1 MNLKDI
7 WEIIR
12 QTVKEYS
19 EDNVARLAAALSYY
33 TIFSIAPLLVIVI
46 FIAGLWFSQQSAQ
59 EQIVAQIEQLTGS
72 QAAAQAI
79 TEMIAGAQ
87 VNGTG
92 IVATVI
98 GIATLIFGATGVFV
112 QLEDAL
118 NTIWEV
124 KEAPGRGIMAVIKDR
139 FLSFTMILGIG
150 FLLLVSLVVSA
161 ALSGLGEA
169 LSETLP
175 GGGILWQIVNLAI
188 SFGVIT
194 LLFAM
199 IFKVLPDVKIAW
211 SDVWLGAAVTALLFT
226 IGKWA
231 IGLYLGTSGVSSAY
245 GAAGSLIVIL
255 LWVYYSAQILLIGAE
270 FTQVYARR
278 FGKEIVPE
286 EGAVR
291 LPGATKAQRV
301 ASPAASPEAAAPVP
315 VTATPT
321 RIRHLPSGA
330 QIRRRDQVLLPEARP
345 SILAISAVVAALAG
359 FVGGWAV
366 KRVGTRK

>member
-1 MNLKDI
+1 MKLKDI

-12 QTVKEYS
+12 QTFQEYS

-59 EQIVAQIEQLTGS
+59 EQIIAQIEALTGS

-87 VNGTG
+87 VSSTG

-98 GIATLIFGATGVFV
+98 GIATLLFGATGVFV

-124 KEAPGRGIMAVIKDR
+124 KEAPGRGFMTVIKDR

-150 FLLLVSLVVSA
+150 FLLLVSLVISA
-161 ALSGLGEA
+161 ALSMLGEA
-169 LSETLP
+169 LSGALP
-175 GGGILWQIVNLAI
+175 GGGFLWQIANQAI

-199 IFKVLPDVKIAW
+199 IFKILPDVKIAW
-211 SDVWLGAAVTALLFT
+211 RDVWLGAAVTALLFT

-231 IGLYLGTSGVSSAY
+231 IGLYLGTSGVSNAY

-286 EGAVR
+286 RGAVR
-291 LPGATKAQRV
+291 LPGATKAQRT
-301 ASPAASPEAAAPVP
+301 AYPAEAPESGAAIP
-315 VTATPT
+315 VTAEPT
-321 RIRHLPSGA
+321 RIRPMPTYAS
-330 QIRRRDQVLLPEARP
+330 IRTREQELLPEARP
-345 SILAISAVVAALAG
+345 SILAISAVVAALVG

-366 KRVGTRK
+366 KRGGMRR